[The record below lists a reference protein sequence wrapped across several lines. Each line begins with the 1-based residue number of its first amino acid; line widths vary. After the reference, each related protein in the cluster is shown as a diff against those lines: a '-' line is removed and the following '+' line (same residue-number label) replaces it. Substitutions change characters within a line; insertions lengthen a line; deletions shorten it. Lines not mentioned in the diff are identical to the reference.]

1 MSLSYPASRFVELQQ
16 SVTSHTHHPGHRGQ
30 VQHYDE
36 KYPPDYEQATSN
48 TDASSIRAPP
58 SSANTTWS
66 SGPFADPPTTPS
78 YQVPTPTTAP
88 LEHLRH
94 ASLSRRPLP
103 APSPGPR
110 PQTIP
115 HPPQTGGGLER
126 WVYTHRLVAGGTP
139 MQFMISVES
148 STGLPNPGR
157 YTFRLTMK
165 VNSIER
171 PLGDSV
177 ERTLRVDPRQLEFV
191 VFVFPGK
198 TSLPAGCLWSLRV
211 WLRVNGVDHR
221 LFGEDELWIGKDP
234 DFNSIGDASFAR
246 LKHQDV
252 QEQVY
257 NAFVGRALVSFT
269 VRLVLEGGLGGRGV
283 EGSARLGFVFGRHL
297 GFQDDVLT
305 EPLFFHSCVLLGC
318 GYRWVRVQGNL
329 YKYSL
334 EYEAGGVGGGLFDD
348 LRLKLDVD
356 PRSVTFL
363 IFTVPSNSV
372 PAGASHK
379 LRVWLRTLIPV
390 SHGDPSAAYV
400 LPFNDAYVYQRLWK
414 TDDFKVGSNLQ
425 FENLGPKMV
434 MGFSLGGPECIRVPV
449 GRGYEGGFAGYG
461 HGAGSSL
468 GSMEEA
474 KRAGY
479 DF

>member
-36 KYPPDYEQATSN
+36 KYPPDYEQATSPD
-48 TDASSIRAPP
+48 TDDGAAGAPAARLP
-58 SSANTTWS
+58 E
-66 SGPFADPPTTPS
+66 PP
-78 YQVPTPTTAP
+78 
-88 LEHLRH
+88 
-94 ASLSRRPLP
+94 P
-103 APSPGPR
+103 APCALAR
-110 PQTIP
+110 PAATNDTT
-115 HPPQTGGGLER
+115 PPQTGGGLER

-148 STGLPNPGR
+148 STGHPNPGR

-171 PLGDSV
+171 PLGDPI

-269 VRLVLEGGLGGRGV
+269 V
-283 EGSARLGFVFGRHL
+283 
-297 GFQDDVLT
+297 
-305 EPLFFHSCVLLGC
+305 
-318 GYRWVRVQGNL
+318 RWVRVQGNL